1 MFSNGV
7 DGRHTN
13 IFNIFS
19 EMIFILFP
27 HNTFVLLGKMSSG
40 NVQNYERLGIK
51 ISIPKFFPL
60 LSFFFFNSFCIA
72 LQQNKLKKNVHNYL
86 QR

>member
-27 HNTFVLLGKMSSG
+27 HNTFVLLGNLLQEMSSG

-60 LSFFFFNSFCIA
+60 LSFFFF
-72 LQQNKLKKNVHNYL
+72 
-86 QR
+86 